1 MGIVEEGLHGCE
13 QVVSY
18 HTHIPHYIPQYTWDG
33 LVEPMWKVIRF
44 CTLMADLTLVP
55 SNMMKVPPPP
65 SFSWEGFMPFLLQS
79 PKCLDLQSMKDG
91 TSEHHVTI
99 CRLH

>member
-1 MGIVEEGLHGCE
+1 MLP

-33 LVEPMWKVIRF
+33 LVEPMWKIIRF

-55 SNMMKVPPPP
+55 SNSMKVGKPIMGLPCIIT
-65 SFSWEGFMPFLLQS
+65 GRVAQH
-79 PKCLDLQSMKDG
+79 DI
-91 TSEHHVTI
+91 SE
-99 CRLH
+99 